1 MQQKKKN
8 QEIYLSKKSGDL
20 SHCNFNVVLCPS
32 LRQLWVNWL
41 RPKPYTS
48 PWAGGE
54 NNPPLIVNWDW
65 SWDGSSGLILV
76 LKCTWDIVFFFLGV
90 ARPAHQETI
99 AIEKIVCYPQFP
111 RGGGHVPLCRAMW
124 GNTRKQEEKAW
135 ADAFT
140 VASEGRNGW
149 GRINSWMGL
158 GLDSL
163 NNLNSF
169 GGFWAIGWSLVVWYR
184 TLGWIRQGI
193 GSGTTGAW

>member
-76 LKCTWDIVFFFLGV
+76 LKCTWDIVFFFFRCGQASTSGDNCHWKDSLLPTV
-90 ARPAHQETI
+90 PKR
-99 AIEKIVCYPQFP
+99 
-111 RGGGHVPLCRAMW
+111 RGTCPTVQGHVGETPGNRRRKRGQMPLLWLLREGMD
-124 GNTRKQEEKAW
+124 EE
-135 ADAFT
+135 
-140 VASEGRNGW
+140 G
-149 GRINSWMGL
+149 
-158 GLDSL
+158 
-163 NNLNSF
+163 
-169 GGFWAIGWSLVVWYR
+169 
-184 TLGWIRQGI
+184 
-193 GSGTTGAW
+193 

>member
-124 GNTRKQEEKAW
+124 GKHQETGGES
-135 ADAFT
+135 
-140 VASEGRNGW
+140 VGRC
-149 GRINSWMGL
+149 L
-158 GLDSL
+158 YC
-163 NNLNSF
+163 
-169 GGFWAIGWSLVVWYR
+169 GFWGKEWMRKDKQLNGVRV
-184 TLGWIRQGI
+184 G
-193 GSGTTGAW
+193 